1 MPAVIEVLRRRLDRL
16 VAAQQQLTAM
26 RQALPGLKTAA
37 IPLWNPLPG
46 PQTIAYQ
53 TLADV
58 TGYGGAAGGGKTDLA
73 LGLALL
79 SHKRS
84 LILRRELVNTKT
96 MMDRLREVVGN
107 VGRFNSSA
115 GFWYN
120 SATGQKIEFGG
131 CPNPGDEQKYRG
143 RPHDLLVFDE
153 ADQFPQHVVTFIS
166 GWLRTTIL
174 NQRCR
179 MLLCFNPPS
188 TAEGEW
194 LLSYFGPWVDDTH
207 PRPAKPG
214 EIRWYAMV
222 DGKEVEREDGQ
233 EFIHKG
239 ETIRPKSRTFIP
251 ARLLDNPYLMATGY
265 GATLQALPEPL
276 RSQLLYG
283 DFSIGRQDDAWQVIP
298 TAWVK
303 AAQKRWTENPPEG
316 QPCICEGLDVAHGGA
331 DSTVKMR
338 RHGPWFSMPQKFQGP
353 ITDTGAKAAYLV
365 LKDRPENADWPVHVD
380 AIGYGASCH
389 ECLEEKIGK
398 KAVAINVAQA
408 TEEFD
413 ATGKFRLTNIRT
425 AMHWKLREALDPE
438 HGDNLM
444 LPPDPELL
452 SDLCAPRFEVR
463 ASGIV
468 VESKEDIKER
478 IGRSPDVGDA
488 CCLAFYR
495 PRRYRA
501 DVYLG

>member
-1 MPAVIEVLRRRLDRL
+1 VI
-16 VAAQQQLTAM
+16 
-26 RQALPGLKTAA
+26 
-37 IPLWNPLPG
+37 
-46 PQTIAYQ
+46 
-53 TLADV
+53 
-58 TGYGGAAGGGKTDLA
+58 GYGGAAGGGKTDLA
-73 LGLALL
+73 MGLALC

-96 MMDRLREVVGN
+96 MLDRLREVVGN

-115 GFWYN
+115 CFWYN
-120 SATGQKIEFGG
+120 SRSGQKIEFGG

-207 PRPAKPG
+207 ARPAKPG

-222 DGKEVEREDGQ
+222 DGKEVDRENGQ
-233 EFIHKG
+233 EFVHKG

-303 AAQKRWTENPPEG
+303 AAQKRWTETPAQEKCVAMG
-316 QPCICEGLDVAHGGA
+316 VDVAHGGA
-331 DSTVKMR
+331 DQTVTVR
-338 RHGPWFSMPQKFQGP
+338 RHGVWFSMPRKFQGP

-365 LKDRPENADWPVHVD
+365 MQDWRDDCPVNVD
-380 AIGYGASCH
+380 AIGYGASCQ
-389 ECLEEKIGK
+389 ECLEEQIGR
-398 KAVAINVAQA
+398 KAVAVNVAEG

-413 ATGKFRLTNIRT
+413 RTGKFHLVNVRT
-425 AMHWKLREALDPE
+425 AMHWRLREALDPE

-452 SDLCAPRFEVR
+452 ADLTAPRFEVR
-463 ASGIV
+463 ASGII
-468 VESKEDIKER
+468 VESKEDVKER
-478 IGRSPDVGDA
+478 IGRSPDCADA
-488 CCLAFYR
+488 VCLAHYR
-495 PRRYRA
+495 QRKYKF